1 MTNYYRFKEN
11 NPETHEDIHPMNMRF
26 IGDDDV
32 LSVLPYHEQT
42 GRRVMIYRIGKHN
55 KLADS
60 AAS

>member
-11 NPETHEDIHPMNMRF
+11 NEELHVDVHPMDMRF

-42 GRRVMIYRIGKHN
+42 GRRIMIYKIGR
-55 KLADS
+55 
-60 AAS
+60 